1 MRRRSLSWL
10 SLVVLLTSSSVGAQ
24 ETIPQEAESAEEEE
38 QTVIVG
44 GVRAPRVDGAPD
56 VATTVFRDDE
66 LHQPGLDAPSLLARS
81 PGVQVNRTGS
91 SADVSTA
98 SIRGSS
104 AAQLPVYLAGVRI
117 NDDVVG
123 VTDLSRVPLW
133 MLERAEV
140 HRSAAPL
147 HATRSSMSGALL
159 FEPTLPSADAFRLKA
174 VAGSF
179 GAGALQT
186 GLTLRHLSPESG
198 PSGATS
204 VSFRRDGAR
213 NDFSYYDDRGTGF
226 DSRDDEQATRQNADY
241 LQDDLWVISR
251 ARYPTPRGD
260 ARVTFFANGLR
271 REQGVTGLALIPAE
285 AARSALAHGLF
296 GLSARVPSGS
306 ATLPVIFSA
315 SSGLLIT
322 RLETTDPLSELNL
335 GAAVVDQQS
344 QRMSQ
349 RLGLEVQPLL
359 GWTAGLSAAVE
370 SSRIQSDSLV
380 AGSERPSVRARE
392 VYASGVF
399 SSEVRVTDAWMIRGE
414 VRASC
419 LSGQGG
425 MASFQGSAP
434 DDQYSESQ
442 DCLPEGRV
450 GTYFEPAA
458 GVGLRATWLRGVR
471 FPTLGEKYGV
481 SASTRGNPRLE
492 VEQAYAGDVGGR
504 FEHSR
509 EQLSFWFDSSLFAR
523 YAQQLI
529 AYERSSLGQVR
540 PGNVGTARFWGFE
553 VATEINA
560 WNHLRLR
567 SSLTLLDARNTSGG
581 IHSFVGHL
589 TVPYLSP
596 VTNANEAE
604 IFYSCSS
611 CTLSHLGISGY
622 GTYRS
627 SRSADPAGLV
637 EVPGQFVVDL
647 AVRLELKT
655 RVEIQLRVENLFGVQ
670 QFDTIGFPLPGR
682 SGYISTELTL

>member
-1 MRRRSLSWL
+1 MPRRSVPRI
-10 SLVVLLTSSSVGAQ
+10 SLVVLLLSTSVGAQ
-24 ETIPQEAESAEEEE
+24 QTTPQEGGLADEEE

-44 GVRAPRVDGAPD
+44 GVRAPRVDGAPE

-66 LHQPGLDAPSLLARS
+66 LHQPGLDAPRLLARS

-91 SADVSTA
+91 SADVSTV

-104 AAQLPVYLAGVRI
+104 AAQVPVYLAGVRI

-133 MLERAEV
+133 MLKRAEV

-147 HATRSSMSGALL
+147 HATRSSMSGALV
-159 FEPTLPSADAFRLKA
+159 FEPTLPSDDAFRLKA

-186 GLTLRHLSPESG
+186 GLTLRHPSAERSS
-198 PSGATS
+198 SGAMS

-226 DSRDDEQATRQNADY
+226 DAQDDEKAIRQNADY

-251 ARYPTPRGD
+251 VRLPTHRGD
-260 ARVTFFANGLR
+260 ARLTFFANGLR
-271 REQGVTGLALIPAE
+271 REQGVTGLSLIPAE

-296 GLSARVPSGS
+296 GLSVRVPSGS
-306 ATLPVIFSA
+306 ATLPVIFTA

-335 GAAVVDQQS
+335 GAAAVEQQS
-344 QRMSQ
+344 ERVSQ
-349 RLGLEVQPLL
+349 RLGLEVRPLL

-370 SSRIQSDSLV
+370 SSQIQSDSLV
-380 AGSERPSVRARE
+380 AGSERPSVRAGE
-392 VYASGVF
+392 VYVSGVL
-399 SSEVRVTDAWMIRGE
+399 SSEVQLTNAWMIRGE

-425 MASFQGSAP
+425 LASFQGSTA
-434 DDQYSESQ
+434 DDQFSESQ
-442 DCLPEGRV
+442 DCLPEGRI
-450 GTYFEPAA
+450 GTYFEPTA

-504 FEHSR
+504 FEHSGD
-509 EQLSFWFDSSLFAR
+509 QLSFWFDTSLFAR

-529 AYERSSLGQVR
+529 AYERSSIGYVR
-540 PGNVGTARFWGFE
+540 PDNVGTARFWGLE
-553 VATEINA
+553 AATEINA

-567 SSLTLLDARNTSGG
+567 SSLTLLEARNTSGG
-581 IHSFVGHL
+581 IQSFVGQL

-596 VTNANEAE
+596 ITNTNEAE
-604 IFYSCSS
+604 VFHSCSS
-611 CTLSHLGISGY
+611 CTLSHLGVSGY

-627 SRSADPAGLV
+627 SRSADPAGLIKI
-637 EVPGQFVVDL
+637 PGQFVVDL
-647 AVRLELKT
+647 ALRLGLKT
-655 RVEIQLRVENLFGVQ
+655 RIEVQVRVENLFGVQ

-682 SGYISTELTL
+682 SGYISTELAL